1 MADEILRSKHGFG
14 SLSGVANALQTG
26 AIDAYDIVFLDG
38 DSKPK
43 VGWIDKNGI
52 FRLVDNECVVAVD
65 SLPTSGVEG
74 KVYIYNDEG
83 YFWNGTKFV
92 NFCKPTDLTD
102 FEERFAELQEAISKL
117 DATVVELKADVETVK
132 SDVGSVKADVET
144 VKTNV
149 DEIQTKVTDLEAG
162 LEKKVSAEEV
172 DEKVE
177 TALETVEYVYEK
189 VKYEFTD
196 TPAGT
201 LVDYRDDEIR
211 IMCPSD
217 AVFTKQAV
225 GVGGDPDSYY
235 GTLKTY
241 APNDEAVGY
250 IEHLGDQVDSEIL
263 TDLRTDEY
271 GRKYQPSWLAL
282 AKYDE
287 STDTWNYYGASSSE
301 EKYIGWDYRIDWYNA
316 DGVMIASDS
325 VRINLSNENCHF
337 ENKPYYVSN
346 LEANAIATAKAYTD
360 EQIEALMSMF
370 TVVEF

>member
-26 AIDAYDIVFLDG
+26 AIDAYDILFLDG

-43 VGWIDKNGI
+43 VGWIDKNGN

-65 SLPTSGVEG
+65 SLPTYGVEG

-102 FEERFAELQEAISKL
+102 FEERFAELQESLNKL
-117 DATVVELKADVETVK
+117 DTTVVEL
-132 SDVGSVKADVET
+132 KADVET

-149 DEIQTKVTDLEAG
+149 DEIQTKVTDLEDE

-177 TALETVEYVYEK
+177 TALETVEHVYEK

-196 TPAGT
+196 TPTGT

-217 AVFTKQAV
+217 AVFTKQSV
-225 GVGGDPDSYY
+225 GVGGDHNSYY

-250 IEHLGDQVDSEIL
+250 IEHLGNQVDSEIL
-263 TDLRTDEY
+263 TDLKTDEY

-287 STDTWNYYGASSSE
+287 STDAWNYYGASSSE
-301 EKYIGWDYRIDWYNA
+301 EKYIGWDYRIDWYIA
-316 DGVMIASDS
+316 DGIMIASDS

-346 LEANAIATAKAYTD
+346 LEANAIATAKSYTD